1 MNQSIRDSDNPIVL
15 QKVDQ
20 QINPNRY
27 NLRKS
32 DDESKIDMS
41 ITDDKSQKVKKQN
54 EVPQLKVDTKETYD
68 DEPMRLVSFAAV

>member
-41 ITDDKSQKVKKQN
+41 ITDDKSQKVKKHN
-54 EVPQLKVDTKETYD
+54 EVPQLKVVTKETYD

>member
-54 EVPQLKVDTKETYD
+54 EVPPLKVDTKETYD

>member
-20 QINPNRY
+20 QMNPNRY

-32 DDESKIDMS
+32 EDESKIDMS

-54 EVPQLKVDTKETYD
+54 EVQPL
-68 DEPMRLVSFAAV
+68 